1 MTTATE
7 PIDLYEEAVQAAIET
22 FRARGV
28 TVQDDTVRAAV
39 GAARYAYIHRA
50 NMTERLDLD
59 ETDEEWLSEPVPGR
73 NCGLKRGCLCTVND
87 PRPLLLKFKREVD
100 RLQGE
105 VARRDLWR
113 RQVQGEHALNARG
126 WREQIGDLQVR
137 LDTVLD
143 GSTLGRVQA
152 LYAAAT
158 ELGVE
163 PPDGTYISRDMGDDD
178 ETVFYRADREADQE
192 RGDWWPANEEHPD
205 RWSWGEILGWDDP
218 VEDRRHHNIEVLIP
232 ASELG
237 RALADVMAAVK
248 DWVES

>member
-50 NMTERLDLD
+50 NVTDRLDVD
-59 ETDEEWLSEPVPGR
+59 EARAQYAEMLIAEQGPH
-73 NCGLKRGCLCTVND
+73 D
-87 PRPLLLKFKREVD
+87 PDRPYGPDAGQLLALLGDTFREIE

-105 VARRDLWR
+105 IARRDLWR
-113 RQVQGEHALNARG
+113 RQIQGEQVLNARG
-126 WREQIGDLQVR
+126 WRAQIDDLQVR

-143 GSTLGRVQA
+143 GSTLGRVQV
-152 LYAAAT
+152 LYAEAT

-218 VEDRRHHNIEVLIP
+218 VEDRRHHNIEVMIA
-232 ASELG
+232 ASDLG
-237 RALADVMAAVK
+237 RALATPKEA
-248 DWVES
+248 